1 MSEPVPTALGPQLL
15 DQVDGHWRQALR
27 PRLEGLTDEEYLWE
41 PVPGCWTVRPAG
53 TGTPGLAQGDGPF
66 TVDFAVVPQGD
77 PAPVTT
83 IAWRLVHV
91 VVGVLLMRVHGHF
104 GGPAVAYETF
114 PYAPTAAEALAQ
126 LDEAYDAWTTGV
138 RSWDDAALAR
148 PCGPSEGPFAA
159 FPRSAIVLHINRELI
174 HHGAEICLLR
184 DLFAHQAGI

>member
-15 DQVDGHWRQALR
+15 DQVDWHWQHALR
-27 PRLEGLTDEEYLWE
+27 PRLDGLTDEEYLWE
-41 PVPGCWTVRPAG
+41 PVPGCWNVRPAG
-53 TGTPGLAQGDGPF
+53 TGTPGLAQGDGAM
-66 TVDFAVVPQGD
+66 TVDFAFVPQGD

-104 GGPAVAYETF
+104 GGPEVAYETF

-126 LDEAYDAWTTGV
+126 LDEAYDAWTSGA
-138 RSWDDAALAR
+138 RGWDDEALAQ
-148 PCGPSEGPFAA
+148 PCGPAEGPFADH
-159 FPRSAIVLHINRELI
+159 PRSAIVLHINRELI

-184 DLFAHQAGI
+184 DLFAHQATA